1 VTTALLR
8 QYIAEVVM
16 SQEQGAM
23 NQNIVRKDPEGGG
36 SLVIRKLV
44 TYEKPASRFAPG
56 EDVDTELQPDGSVKV
71 DDLETWKPD
80 FDKAR
85 RSSRRTV
92 VRKRVRTR
100 RA

>member
-1 VTTALLR
+1 
-8 QYIAEVVM
+8 M

-23 NQNIVRKDPEGGG
+23 NQNIVRKDPEGSGR
-36 SLVIRKLV
+36 LIIRKLV

-71 DDLETWKPD
+71 DDLETWKPN
-80 FDKAR
+80 FEKIR
-85 RSSRRTV
+85 RQMVRTV
-92 VRKRVRTR
+92 RARRVRTR

>member
-1 VTTALLR
+1 
-8 QYIAEVVM
+8 M

-23 NQNIVRKDPEGGG
+23 NQNIVRKDPEGSGR
-36 SLVIRKLV
+36 LVIRKLV

-85 RSSRRTV
+85 RQSTRTIRR
-92 VRKRVRTR
+92 RRIRTR